1 MPTQVRTGPT
11 HYGFDPYANPSVK
24 MNAERQALEQQA
36 RIKASR
42 QNTNGQAPE
51 VGQHRAQSGV
61 MTPNSLDQPPGWA
74 GQLNQ
79 RGIDP
84 YASPQGSGAPLEGNA
99 GQSDIG
105 RAAPPMDPG
114 WQLKGTGHEGV
125 VLPDTG
131 YNYKGEK
138 SYVDPFAASQGGS
151 GRVLEIDPSK
161 DQRFSV
167 NGQTSGAQT
176 AQGIQDKYQVPG
188 TTAAFTPGSI
198 APTSGTIMGQNGQ
211 VTQPPQTPERQALFQ
226 AHPEIFQTGTPQNA
240 AFVAH
245 ANQFGE
251 ASAHQNIDS
260 IMQGA
265 QQPSPTPSPAP
276 TPNTEATA
284 PQTIATTPPANKP
297 AAQTPRKQVDPFAT
311 EG

>member
-1 MPTQVRTGPT
+1 MPPQVRTGPQR
-11 HYGFDPYANPSVK
+11 YEFDPHANPAAK

-36 RIKASR
+36 RIQRAKNPLP
-42 QNTNGQAPE
+42 QNTPGSGQ
-51 VGQHRAQSGV
+51 
-61 MTPNSLDQPPGWA
+61 MTPDSLARPSTLRDQLTP
-74 GQLNQ
+74 

-84 YASPQGSGAPLEGNA
+84 YASPQGPTQSGAPLGGNA
-99 GQSDIG
+99 DQVGIG
-105 RAAPPMDPG
+105 ASAPPMDPG

-131 YNYKGEK
+131 YDYKGEK
-138 SYVDPFAASQGGS
+138 SYVDPFAAAQGGS

-240 AFVAH
+240 AFVSH

>member
-1 MPTQVRTGPT
+1 MPPQVRTGPQR
-11 HYGFDPYANPSVK
+11 YEFDPHADPSPKMEANRK
-24 MNAERQALEQQA
+24 AIAKEA
-36 RIKASR
+36 RIQNGINNPLP
-42 QNTNGQAPE
+42 QNTPGSGQ
-51 VGQHRAQSGV
+51 
-61 MTPNSLDQPPGWA
+61 MTPNSLARPPAWE

-84 YASPQGSGAPLEGNA
+84 HTSPQGATPSGAPLGGNSA
-99 GQSDIG
+99 GQSGIG
-105 RAAPPMDPG
+105 TAAPPVDPG

-138 SYVDPFAASQGGS
+138 SYVDPFAAAQGGS

-265 QQPSPTPSPAP
+265 QQPSPTPSPSS
-276 TPNTEATA
+276 TPPTEATA

-297 AAQTPRKQVDPFAT
+297 AAQTPRKQVDPFST